1 MQRDDYKMKQGMPCE
16 ENNKWQSERPDEDK
30 CRAVVENTDEA
41 EIEGKAGNVHLRIT
55 QRPRLL
61 GE

>member
-1 MQRDDYKMKQGMPCE
+1 MKQGMPCE
-16 ENNKWQSERPDEDK
+16 ENNKWQSERPDKDK

-41 EIEGKAGNVHLRIT
+41 EIEGKTGNVHLRIT